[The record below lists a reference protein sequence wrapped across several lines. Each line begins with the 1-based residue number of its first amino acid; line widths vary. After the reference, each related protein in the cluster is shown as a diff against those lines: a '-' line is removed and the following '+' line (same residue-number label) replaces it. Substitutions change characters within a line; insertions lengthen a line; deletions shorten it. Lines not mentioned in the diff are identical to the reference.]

1 MPTLDL
7 ETLKAAVSGSSPG
20 IRSVS
25 RLQPAGGVGDKVFPP
40 TYTKE
45 GKVETKYAFERRR
58 IDERDV
64 DVVLLDSVASQ
75 ANRMEEALLESWREG
90 KFPLPVVLVDFSKVE
105 GLEDLDQI
113 TALQA
118 PHRLADA
125 LLRDSLYG
133 GKLFRY
139 SEIGREFGEARP
151 DNATAIYKYCPTALV
166 FGMWDSTGPK
176 GGLGAKFQRA
186 LVSEI
191 VGIGAVPGKK
201 TASRLDPAQIQ
212 RRAEVFQHPDPEED
226 WTDVEQDAVR
236 DKSGPR
242 KYPSKKKKADAGRPS
257 AVNHGNHP
265 PSIDVE
271 AGGVT
276 MDYGLHTAVLSLV
289 ALRRLRF
296 RTTIDREPIAGAK
309 RPTVETAAR
318 VALATLSLAAMVGAR
333 TRGYDLR
340 SRSLLVPTAPFGL
353 DILDANGGEARR
365 YELDHEG
372 ACALVRAA
380 ESEARALGM
389 GWNNQPIEL
398 QPAEKLCRLILRSR
412 MDPGAGEDADEAEG
426 K

>member
-45 GKVETKYAFERRR
+45 GKAETKYAFERRR

-201 TASRLDPAQIQ
+201 TASRIDPAQIQ
-212 RRAEVFQHPDPEED
+212 RKADVFAHPDPEER
-226 WTDVEQDAVR
+226 WTAFPEQAAR
-236 DKSGPR
+236 DKKGGAL
-242 KYPSKKKKADAGRPS
+242 KYGTRTDAGKPS
-257 AVNHGNHP
+257 AVNHGNIP
-265 PSIDVE
+265 PSIDIE

-296 RTTIDREPIAGAK
+296 RTTTDHQPIAATQ
-309 RPTVETAAR
+309 RPRVEAAAR
-318 VALATLSLAAMVGAR
+318 VALASLALAAMVGAR
-333 TRGYDLR
+333 ERGYDLR
-340 SRSLLVPTAPFGL
+340 SRSLLTPTEPFGL

-365 YELDHEG
+365 YTLDHES
-372 ACALVRAA
+372 ACALVQAA
-380 ESEARALGM
+380 EGEARALGM
-389 GWNNQPIEL
+389 GWDNQPIEL
-398 QPAEKLCRLILRSR
+398 QPAEKLCRLIRRSR
-412 MDPGAGEDADEAEG
+412 EAMAAGEDADEAEG